1 VGSRLTCDG
10 PSAITDR
17 RIIGSLL
24 AGPFILIA
32 GQYVFLANGKPAEYG
47 RFAIYLDIVLA
58 IAAWSGISWIAGAG
72 VRRLLALVLL
82 AITIISGASYIFA
95 FCHDSTRVQ
104 AAERILTFG
113 EARGIGVWAEP
124 APYCMPPVDLFR
136 NHLLLLPHNA
146 QVSRTACSLVVG
158 TTDNPLSTPP
168 ISDFERE
175 TIQGRR
181 LAPMSWADKS
191 FEIYFRKPPPR

>member
-1 VGSRLTCDG
+1 M
-10 PSAITDR
+10 
-17 RIIGSLL
+17 LL

-32 GQYVFLANGKPAEYG
+32 GQYVLLADGKPAEYG

-58 IAAWSGISWIAGAG
+58 IAAWSGISWIAVAG
-72 VRRLLALVLL
+72 VRRPVALVLL

-95 FCHDSTRVQ
+95 FCRDNTRVH
-104 AAERILTFG
+104 AAERILIFG

-136 NHLLLLPHNA
+136 NHLLLLPRNA
-146 QVSRTACSLVVG
+146 QVSRTPCSLVVA

-168 ISDFERE
+168 LSGFERQ

-181 LAPMSWADKS
+181 AAPISWADKP
-191 FEIYFRKPPPR
+191 FEIYFRNPPPQ